1 MKAYYT
7 ILKFK
12 QLSLEFRF
20 WIQREKQTF
29 VKLFPISP
37 SLMVFNVMCFAPV
50 KSHTVQVFL
59 SIPIAR
65 IYLLKKK
72 KKEREREI
80 PSTQLTLLGFLVS
93 K

>member
-12 QLSLEFRF
+12 QFSLEFRF
-20 WIQREKQTF
+20 WIQKEKQTF

-37 SLMVFNVMCFAPV
+37 SLIVFNVMCFAPV
-50 KSHTVQVFL
+50 KSHIVQISL

-65 IYLLKKK
+65 MYLLKKK
-72 KKEREREI
+72 KLDSKH
-80 PSTQLTLLGFLVS
+80 TVNTFGVFLAS